1 MKSKRRSY
9 DIKAIREY
17 LFPKGTYFDFP
28 TLFIVLALCLFGLI
42 MVYSASSFV
51 AKRDTG
57 SSNYYLMKQLRN
69 IGVGL
74 FALIVASKLNYKL
87 WKILAPYLY
96 VFIGF
101 IVLFTVFMGIASH
114 GSARWLGVGSATFQP
129 SEFAKVIVAMLVAQ
143 MCCNWYQNLYTVKG
157 TIKVLAFPLVLAGL
171 IAKENLSTGIV
182 CAVIAIVIWFIA
194 TPHPWWLIPIM
205 LMGLLAAIALTAM
218 EDYRKARITAWRN
231 PMSEEGYQVRQ
242 SLYAVGSGGFFG
254 RGLGQSLQKN
264 GFIPEAQND
273 MIFSIICEELGII
286 GAVGL
291 LIVIAMLIMRLLF
304 IANGAPDRFGA
315 LLVSG
320 IMGHIAV
327 QTLINIGVNVNLIPN
342 TGVPLPF
349 ISYGGSS
356 MIALLFEIGICLS
369 VSRQIVPEGALRM
382 MKRKQELEARQ

>member
-9 DIKAIREY
+9 DIKSIREY

-205 LMGLLAAIALTAM
+205 LMGFLAAIALTAM

-273 MIFSIICEELGII
+273 MIFSIICEELGIV

-369 VSRQIVPEGALRM
+369 VSRQIVPEGTLRM

>member
-9 DIKAIREY
+9 DIKSIREY

-101 IVLFTVFMGIASH
+101 VVLFTVFMGSASH

-182 CAVIAIVIWFIA
+182 CAAIAIVIWFIA

-369 VSRQIVPEGALRM
+369 VSRQIVPEGTLRM